1 MKKPDLTN
9 LVIFLSAIFGF
20 TLILLALSA
29 HGLGLTASSRWGHTR
44 LAALW
49 IGLLLLLLAVIL
61 TQRSLLRRRWHA
73 LAHSCLVTSAG
84 ANLAR
89 TARTLAALPV
99 VRTARRLITRWNAW
113 ITRQPFSRWLTSHPL
128 RPVMLACAVLVPAV
142 LLLYIFLASV
152 GYWRAWPITSD
163 YFRQLGQAFRHGQLA
178 LLQKPDPRLA
188 ALPDPYDFAQR
199 SGIAYPWDVSYFQ
212 GSFYLYWGP
221 TPALVAAVFP
231 LDDAQLACGFV
242 GGTFLLS
249 CGLILALWRRHFR
262 TVPWGLV
269 LPGLLLAGLANP
281 LPWLLSRPGVYETA
295 IAAGQFFLLAGFLA
309 NFYALDRPRPSYWAI
324 FAAGLFWALA
334 AAARITLAPA
344 VAFLSALTL
353 YRLWRSSRSHAWPA
367 MLLFGLPLFLG
378 AGGLGLYNLAR
389 FGSIL
394 EFGHRYQL
402 TGINLHADYS
412 FVFSASYILPNLCNY
427 LGRPYR
433 FLSVFPYIKPAWASA
448 RCLVFPAP
456 ATYYTEQ
463 VSGLLFSLPLGLLAG
478 LPIMRLVLSAARGK
492 TAPLHTAR
500 PPQNLPAGWETLALA
515 GAFLLEFC
523 LLLPFYASSMRYLA
537 DAVPCLVLLCTLGLW
552 QAWLAA
558 GRAGLQLLR
567 LAAICGSAVSV
578 LSGPLLAITGYS
590 ARIEHLNPALFDQLT
605 RFFTP

>member
-1 MKKPDLTN
+1 M
-9 LVIFLSAIFGF
+9 VISLIAMFGF
-20 TLILLALSA
+20 TLFLLAFSA
-29 HGLGLTASSRWGHTR
+29 HWLGLTASSRWGHTR
-44 LAALW
+44 LTALW
-49 IGLLLLLLAVIL
+49 IGFLLLLLAGVL
-61 TQRSLLRRRWHA
+61 TQRNFLRRLWQA
-73 LAHSCLVTSAG
+73 LNHSWLVTSAVDI
-84 ANLAR
+84 LAG
-89 TARTLAALPV
+89 TARALAALPI
-99 VRTARRLITRWNAW
+99 VRAAGRLVKRWDAW
-113 ITRQPFSRWLTSHPL
+113 ITDQPFSRWIAAYSF
-128 RPVMLACAVLVPAV
+128 RPVQLVCAVLVPVV
-142 LLLYIFLASV
+142 LLQYIFLASV
-152 GYWRAWPITSD
+152 GYWRDWPVTTD

-199 SGIAYPWDVSYFQ
+199 GGIAYPWDVSYFQ
-212 GSFYLYWGP
+212 GRYYLYWGP
-221 TPALVAAVFP
+221 TPALIAAVFP
-231 LDDAQLACGFV
+231 LNDAQLACGFV
-242 GGTFLLS
+242 GGTFLLGCS
-249 CGLILALWRRHFR
+249 LVLALWRRHYR
-262 TVPWGLV
+262 AIPWGLV

-309 NFYALDRPRPSYWAI
+309 AFFAIERSRPPAWAI
-324 FAAGLFWALA
+324 FAAGLFWMLA

-353 YRLWRSSRSHAWPA
+353 YRLWRNSGFHAWPT

-378 AGGLGLYNLAR
+378 AGGMGLYNLAR

-412 FVFSASYILPNLCNY
+412 FVFSANYILPNLCNY

-433 FLSVFPYIKPAWASA
+433 FLSVFPYIKPVWASA

-463 VSGLLFSLPLGLLAG
+463 VTGLLFSLPLGLLAV
-478 LPIMRLVLSAARGK
+478 LPILRVVVSAARGK
-492 TAPLHTAR
+492 TARPHSTR
-500 PPQNLPAGWETLALA
+500 PPQSLPVDWEMLALA
-515 GAFLLEFC
+515 GAFVLELC
-523 LLLPFYASSMRYLA
+523 TLLPFYASSMRYLA
-537 DAVPCLVLLCTLGLW
+537 DAVPSLVLLCTLGLW

-558 GRAGLQLLR
+558 GRAGRRLLQL
-567 LAAICGSAVSV
+567 AAFLGSAVSV
-578 LSGPLLAITGYS
+578 FSGSLLAVTGYS
-590 ARIEHLNPALFDQLT
+590 ARLEHLNPVFFDLLT